1 MEYLTIKEQEVLAK
15 LKELYPY
22 RVDFNLVTKAY
33 VSRQLNIN
41 TGNFF
46 RIFKSL
52 AKKGH
57 IKYEDNCITYN

>member
-15 LKELYPY
+15 LKGLYPHG
-22 RVDFNLVTKAY
+22 VNFNLVTKAY

-46 RIFKSL
+46 RTFKNL